1 MSEQFGH
8 QQVKIDETTEK
19 NQNDQKGEN
28 DENIRQGCSGLL
40 RRGQRVP

>member
-8 QQVKIDETTEK
+8 QQVKTDETTEK
-19 NQNDQKGEN
+19 NQNDQKGESY
-28 DENIRQGCSGLL
+28 ETIRQGCSGLL